1 MKVRTIK
8 RFVDKKE
15 SVTREVGDEFTCTKK
30 RYEEILKVG
39 KFVEEIKENEVEA
52 DA

>member
-8 RFVDKKE
+8 RFIDKKE
-15 SVTREVGDEFTCTKK
+15 GVTREAGDEFTCSKK

-39 KFVEEIKENEVEA
+39 ELVEEIKENEVEA

>member
-1 MKVRTIK
+1 MKVRTIVK
-8 RFVDKKE
+8 FQDLKE
-15 SVTREVGDEFTCTKK
+15 NVMRELGDEFTCSKK

>member
-8 RFVDKKE
+8 RFIDKKE
-15 SVTREVGDEFTCTKK
+15 SVAREVGDEFTCTKK